1 MAVQGTEP
9 TSSANIKA
17 LTDNL
22 KTWVTG
28 QIKTAIDS
36 LKKGGTLL
44 NYKTLY
50 KGAVKGKRY
59 ALADSINN
67 YDMVIVF
74 LEKSGDPLDEPII
87 KNMVG
92 RTGELTVYKDS
103 SNGVYINGSVMTSN
117 SLASTPYPRLVIGI
131 KF

>member
-22 KTWVTG
+22 KTWVTV
-28 QIKTAIDS
+28 QIGAAIDS
-36 LKKGGTLL
+36 LKNGGALL

-50 KGAVKGKRY
+50 KGTVKGKRY
-59 ALADSINN
+59 NLADSINN
-67 YDMVIVF
+67 YDMLIVF
-74 LEKSGDPLDEPII
+74 LEQSGDPLDEPVI

-103 SNGVYINGSVMTSN
+103 SNGVYINGNVMTSN

>member
-9 TSSANIKA
+9 TISANIKA

-22 KTWVTG
+22 KTWVTV
-28 QIKTAIDS
+28 QIGAAIDS
-36 LKKGGTLL
+36 LKNGGALL

-50 KGAVKGKRY
+50 KGTVKGKRY
-59 ALADSINN
+59 NLADSINN
-67 YDMVIVF
+67 YDMLIVF
-74 LEKSGDPLDEPII
+74 LEQSGDPLDEPVI

-103 SNGVYINGSVMTSN
+103 SNGVYINGNVMTSN

>member
-36 LKKGGTLL
+36 LKNGGTLL

-50 KGAVKGKRY
+50 KGNVKGKRY
-59 ALADSINN
+59 NLAGSINN
-67 YDMVIVF
+67 YDMIIVF
-74 LEKSGDPLDEPII
+74 F
-87 KNMVG
+87 
-92 RTGELTVYKDS
+92 GEERRP
-103 SNGVYINGSVMTSN
+103 
-117 SLASTPYPRLVIGI
+117 AR
-131 KF
+131 